1 MKDTKYVIILIIGL
15 FSITNLGC
23 DLFFDRQQARKT
35 VLAEDPSFASILQE
49 RDKIKSRMDKAEE
62 ALKEKKKELNSAIKE
77 LKEAFSKE
85 NKKIS
90 LEIKNLENNL
100 NKYRDEIKL
109 DLKKLTQELK
119 AKKKILKN
127 TESTIKEANK
137 LLTEDAHAQLTSQKE
152 TGWDDKLKQLSRQR
166 DDIVEQIDQLN
177 EEIRVEKLKLKLLN

>member
-1 MKDTKYVIILIIGL
+1 MKVRKYLIVLIMGL
-15 FSITNLGC
+15 FSIANLGC

-35 VLAEDPSFASILQE
+35 VLAEDPSFLNILKE

-77 LKEAFSKE
+77 LKEKFSKE

-100 NKYRDEIKL
+100 DKYKDEIRL
-109 DLKKLTQELK
+109 SLKKLTQELK
-119 AKKKILKN
+119 TKKKILKN

-137 LLTEDAHAQLTSQKE
+137 LLAEDAHAQLTSQEE
-152 TGWDDKLKQLSRQR
+152 TDWNDKLKQLSRQR
-166 DDIVEQIDQLN
+166 DDIVRQIDKLD
-177 EEIRVEKLKLKLLN
+177 EEIRIEKLKLKLLN